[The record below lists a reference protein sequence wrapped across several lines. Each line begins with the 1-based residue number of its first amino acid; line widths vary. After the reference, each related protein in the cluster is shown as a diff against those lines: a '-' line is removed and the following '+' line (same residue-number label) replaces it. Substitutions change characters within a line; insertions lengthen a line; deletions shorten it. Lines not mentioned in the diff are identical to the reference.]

1 MPAITRKGDKSTGH
15 DNCAPVEAVEGANNF
30 LVNGKPVVLVG
41 DKYASHGCLVHS
53 SHQGQ
58 LSGGSPSFFVN
69 GRAVG
74 RVGDPISCGGTVAEG
89 DSFFIIGNGNEK
101 ALNKAGYEL
110 KKTVTRHTRRK
121 EDDIFFCLPLI
132 ADAMGNKANE
142 KDRIGWHYLR
152 DMFYKW
158 LAGEA
163 NDVPQ
168 NNPNPFWVDIDWVLR
183 YFPKEFLTITFPL
196 NATTAR
202 AIDSLNTIL
211 AREGYFEEKNK
222 KFDFINSPWQ
232 EWEKLYYQRF
242 DVEERHL
249 VEIGII
255 AALATFTFRFLPKGK
270 IEYLGENQY
279 KVTLEQVAIF
289 VHDLFNFEGD
299 AVFGFDTLGYWSCE
313 EKDVSP
319 IPGFTNKSYIKICN
333 AKFRDFREYN
343 KIGNDFLVLS
353 KTKLIDNFYT
363 HTYTYTYE
371 K

>member
-15 DNCAPVEAVEGANNF
+15 DGCAPVEAIEGANNF

-53 SHQGQ
+53 PHQGQ
-58 LSGGSPSFFVN
+58 LAGGSPSFFVN

-158 LAGEA
+158 LAGKA

-168 NNPNPFWVDIDWVLR
+168 NNPNPFWVDIDWVLS
-183 YFPKEFLTITFPL
+183 YFPEEFLSVNFP
-196 NATTAR
+196 NAAKNEK
-202 AIDSLNTIL
+202 AIISLNNIL
-211 AREGYFEEKNK
+211 AREGYFEKQNNE
-222 KFDFINSPWQ
+222 FDFVNNLWQ
-232 EWEKLYYQRF
+232 EWERYYYQRV
-242 DVEERHL
+242 DIEEYQL
-249 VEIGII
+249 VGIGII
-255 AALATFTFRFLPKGK
+255 AALETFTFRFLPKGK
-270 IEYLGENQY
+270 IEYLDENKY
-279 KVTLEQVAIF
+279 KIIVEQVAVF
-289 VHDLFNFEGD
+289 VHDVFNFEGD
-299 AVFGFDTLGYWSCE
+299 ANLLFDTLGCWSCE
-313 EKDVSP
+313 EKDVSIVP
-319 IPGFTNKSYIKICN
+319 KNDTYKKMSN
-333 AKFRDFREYN
+333 AKFRDFREHN

-353 KTKLIDNFYT
+353 KLKELNITFEYF
-363 HTYTYTYE
+363 HTV
-371 K
+371 

>member
-15 DNCAPVEAVEGANNF
+15 DGCAPVEAVEGANNF

-53 SHQGQ
+53 PHQGQ
-58 LSGGSPSFFVN
+58 LAEGSPSFFVN
-69 GRAVG
+69 GKPVG
-74 RVGDPISCGGTVAEG
+74 RVGDPISCGRTVAEG
-89 DSFFIIGNGNEK
+89 ASNFIVGNGNEQ
-101 ALNKAGYEL
+101 LRNKLMCEHNEIL
-110 KKTVTRHTRRK
+110 TRYTRKRD
-121 EDDIFFCLPLI
+121 DDIFFCLPLI

-211 AREGYFEEKNK
+211 TREGYFEKRNK
-222 KFDFINSPWQ
+222 EFDFINSPWQ
-232 EWEKLYYQRF
+232 EWEKYYYQRF

-255 AALATFTFRFLPKGK
+255 AALETFTFRFLSKGK
-270 IEYLGENQY
+270 IEYLDENKY
-279 KVTLEQVAIF
+279 KIIVEQVAVF
-289 VHDLFNFEGD
+289 VHDVFNFEGKGTL
-299 AVFGFDTLGYWSCE
+299 FFDYLGYWSCE
-313 EKDVSP
+313 EKDVSGVP
-319 IPGFTNKSYIKICN
+319 KNNRYEAMNN
-333 AKFRDFREYN
+333 AKFREFREYN

-353 KTKLIDNFYT
+353 HPKIIDNFIEYIYDYS
-363 HTYTYTYE
+363 HE
-371 K
+371 

>member
-15 DNCAPVEAVEGANNF
+15 DGCAPVEAIEGANNF

-53 SHQGQ
+53 PHQGQ
-58 LSGGSPSFFVN
+58 LAGGSPSFFVN

-168 NNPNPFWVDIDWVLR
+168 NNPNPFWVDIDWVLS
-183 YFPKEFLTITFPL
+183 YEKAEEQWNKAIEELILNENAIKEIKSHLIEL
-196 NATTAR
+196 
-202 AIDSLNTIL
+202 
-211 AREGYFEEKNK
+211 GYIAEKRTE
-222 KFDFINSPWQ
+222 FDFINIPFS
-232 EWEKLYYQRF
+232 EWDKHHYQHISIDF
-242 DVEERHL
+242 YDWNLIVEAFTQFTGL
-249 VEIGII
+249 FV
-255 AALATFTFRFLPKGK
+255 ALGSFTFKFLAKGK
-270 IEYLGENQY
+270 IEYHENDFSVQI
-279 KVTLEQVAIF
+279 EQLAGF
-289 VHDLFNFEGD
+289 VHDLFNFEPSEFRPKD
-299 AVFGFDTLGYWSCE
+299 ILGYWNCADRQMNIYE
-313 EKDVSP
+313 FIDGKLM
-319 IPGFTNKSYIKICN
+319 TNGR
-333 AKFRDFREYN
+333 FRIFRKHN
-343 KIGNDFLVLS
+343 KIGNDFIVLS
-353 KTKLIDNFYT
+353 NQKLIDLSAII
-363 HTYTYTYE
+363 
-371 K
+371 

>member
-1 MPAITRKGDKSTGH
+1 M
-15 DNCAPVEAVEGANNF
+15 
-30 LVNGKPVVLVG
+30 
-41 DKYASHGCLVHS
+41 
-53 SHQGQ
+53 
-58 LSGGSPSFFVN
+58 
-69 GRAVG
+69 
-74 RVGDPISCGGTVAEG
+74 AEG

-168 NNPNPFWVDIDWVLR
+168 NNPNPFWVDIDWVLS
-183 YFPKEFLTITFPL
+183 YFPEEFLSVNFP
-196 NATTAR
+196 NAAKNEK
-202 AIDSLNTIL
+202 AIISLNNIL
-211 AREGYFEEKNK
+211 AREGYFEKRNK
-222 KFDFINSPWQ
+222 EFDFINSPWQ
-232 EWEKLYYQRF
+232 EWEKYYYQRF

-255 AALATFTFRFLPKGK
+255 AALETFTFRFLSKGK
-270 IEYLGENQY
+270 IEYLDENKY
-279 KVTLEQVAIF
+279 KIIVEQVAVF
-289 VHDLFNFEGD
+289 VHDVFNFEGKGTL
-299 AVFGFDTLGYWSCE
+299 FFDYLGYWSCE
-313 EKDVSP
+313 EKDVSGVP
-319 IPGFTNKSYIKICN
+319 KNNRYEAMNN
-333 AKFRDFREYN
+333 AKFREFREYN

-353 KTKLIDNFYT
+353 HPKIIDNFIEYIYDYN
-363 HTYTYTYE
+363 HE
-371 K
+371 